1 MSDGKQEPA
10 TAWHNLEGDRALVA
24 RESRREGLSSEEA
37 QARLERFGPNRLPE
51 PARRSALA
59 RLLAQFNNLLIY
71 ILLGAAVLTAVIG
84 EWVETA
90 VILAVVV
97 VNSIIGFIQEGKA
110 EKALDA
116 IRQMLSPNAVALRD
130 GRRQTIPAEE
140 LVPGDI
146 VFIQSGDKVPA
157 DVRLLE
163 VKNLQVQEA
172 ALTGESQ
179 PIEKQVDAVGSDS
192 ALGDRFSM
200 AYSGTLVTHGQ
211 ALCLVVETA
220 GDTELGRIS
229 GMLASVEQLTTPLIQ
244 QMDKFARYLSFAIVG
259 LAAVTFLFG
268 IFIRGYTVPEM
279 FMAAVSLAVAAIPEG
294 LPAIMTVALA
304 IGVMEM
310 ARRRA
315 IIRRL
320 PAVETLGSV
329 SVICS
334 DKTGTLTRN
343 EMTVQTLALAD
354 GLIEVSGAGYEPHGG
369 FSRDGEEFEADS
381 DARLVELARAGLLCN
396 DSQLHLKED
405 EWQLEGDPT
414 EGALLTLGL
423 KAGLEMADEQGAWP
437 RTDLIPFESEHRFM
451 ATLHHD
457 HEGNGVIW
465 LKGAPERV
473 LEMCEHQRTADG
485 DAPLDHDYWKGR
497 IEELARHGQRV
508 LALAT
513 VNCRESKRTLHFD
526 DVEHG
531 LTLLGLTGLI
541 DPPRPEAIEAV
552 KVCHSA
558 GIEIKMITGDH
569 AITAGAIAG
578 QLGLHHAERVLTG
591 NDLDQMDDEAL
602 GHEVE
607 QVNVFARTS
616 PEHKLRLVTALQARG
631 QVIAMTGDGVNDAPA
646 LKRANVGIA
655 MGVKGTEAAKE
666 ASEMVLADDNFASIA
681 NAVEEGR
688 RVYDNLKKA
697 ILFLLPI
704 NAGESLA
711 LIIAIL
717 AGLDLPI
724 TPLQILWVNM
734 VSSVALALVLAFEPA
749 ERNVMSRPPRDPAEP
764 LLSRFLMWRLGLVAL
779 VFTSGIFGH
788 FLYLQHSGVEL
799 EYARTA
805 AVNTLVMFEIF
816 YLITARHLLDSSLSL
831 RDLLENQRV
840 LVAIGVVLA
849 LQALFT
855 YAPFMQALFSTAA
868 LTATTWGAIVVIAV
882 TVLVVVETEKWVR
895 RRKGV
900 THVGG

>member
-1 MSDGKQEPA
+1 MSATAPQET
-10 TAWHNLEGDRALVA
+10 TAWHSLEADDAL
-24 RESRREGLSSEEA
+24 RRLDSRREGLSGDEA
-37 QARLERFGPNRLPE
+37 AQRLARYGPNRLPE
-51 PARRSALA
+51 PPRRSALM
-59 RLLAQFNNLLIY
+59 RFLAQFDNLLIY
-71 ILLGAAVLTAVIG
+71 ILLAAAVLTAVIG

-116 IRQMLSPNAVALRD
+116 IRQMLSPHALALRD
-130 GRRQTIPAEE
+130 GHRQTVAADQ
-140 LVPGDI
+140 LVPGDV
-146 VFIQSGDKVPA
+146 VFVQSGDRVPA
-157 DVRLLE
+157 DLRLLE
-163 VKNLQVQEA
+163 VKNLHTQEA

-179 PIEKQVDAVGSDS
+179 PIEKRADRVGADS
-192 ALGDRFSM
+192 ALGDRFCM

-211 ALCLVVETA
+211 AYGLVVETA
-220 GDTELGRIS
+220 GNTELGRIS
-229 GMLASVEQLTTPLIQ
+229 GMLANVEQLTTPLLQ
-244 QMDKFARYLSFAIVG
+244 QMDRFSRHLSIAIVL
-259 LAAVTFLFG
+259 LAAATFVFG
-268 IFIRGYTVPEM
+268 ISVRGYSMADM

-310 ARRRA
+310 ARRHA

-343 EMTVQTLALAD
+343 EMTVQTIALAD
-354 GLIEVSGAGYEPHGG
+354 GLIEVTGAGYNPHGE
-369 FSRDGEEFEADS
+369 FSRDG
-381 DARLVELARAGLLCN
+381 ARLEPAAEPRLIELARAGVLCN
-396 DSQLHLKED
+396 DAQLRQKKNGD
-405 EWQLEGDPT
+405 WRLEGDPT
-414 EGALLTLGL
+414 EGALLTLGV
-423 KAGLEMADEQGAWP
+423 KAGLDIADEQGARP

-457 HEGNGVIW
+457 HEGNGVVW

-473 LEMCEHQRTADG
+473 LEMCRHQRTADG
-485 DAPLDHDYWKGR
+485 EAPLDEAYWQAR
-497 IEELARHGQRV
+497 IEELARRGQRV
-508 LALAT
+508 LALASKT
-513 VNCRESKRTLHFD
+513 CASDKRELRFD

-531 LTLLGLTGLI
+531 LVLLGLTGLI
-541 DPPRPEAIEAV
+541 DPPRPEAIDAV
-552 KVCHSA
+552 AACHSA
-558 GIEIKMITGDH
+558 GITIKMITGDH
-569 AITAGAIAG
+569 AVTAGAIAA
-578 QLGLHHAERVLTG
+578 QLGLRQAEKVLTG
-591 NDLDQMDDEAL
+591 KDLDGMDDDAL
-602 GHEVE
+602 TARVE
-607 QVNVFARTS
+607 DVNVYARTS
-616 PEHKLRLVTALQARG
+616 PEHKLRLVEALQRRG
-631 QVIAMTGDGVNDAPA
+631 RVIAMTGDGVNDAPA

-697 ILFLLPI
+697 ILFLLPV
-704 NAGESLA
+704 NAGESFT

-717 AGLDLPI
+717 AGLELPV

-749 ERNVMSRPPRDPAEP
+749 EHNVMKRPPRDPAEP
-764 LLSRFLMWRLGLVAL
+764 LLSRFLVWRLALVAAI
-779 VFTSGIFGH
+779 FTTGIFGH
-788 FLYLQHSGVEL
+788 FLYLQHSGVDI

-831 RDLLENQRV
+831 RDLVSNRRV
-840 LVAIGVVLA
+840 PAAIALVLA
-849 LQALFT
+849 LQLVFT
-855 YAPFMQALFSTAA
+855 YAPFMQLLFDTVGLSAQTWAN
-868 LTATTWGAIVVIAV
+868 LTLIAV
-882 TVLVVVETEKWVR
+882 SVLAVVETEKWLR
-895 RRKGV
+895 RRAGV
-900 THVGG
+900 RHV